1 MDTFKRIMKSI
12 GKFLNKIK
20 VFLILAVIAFI
31 VVTFIRYGKNSAEE
45 MLAMATASQVETAQ
59 VENRDILQTITA
71 TGTIESSAVRT
82 LSSTIVKDTKI
93 TAVNCE
99 VGDYVEEGDVLVT
112 FSYEEINKTISQLQ
126 EDIVETEATQ
136 AITNSSNER
145 QYYYSYGTENF
156 TIRDLQTTIDER
168 KQALDY
174 ACQALSVA
182 KSELDFFHQDYDA
195 IEDEE
200 IKRQQHSALVSK
212 EQAVTNAQQN
222 VDNAQNA
229 YDRAVQAMQDEIYK
243 GSNTLAG
250 ATENYQKSTLTAGD
264 SAKSLKRQLET
275 YRDKLD
281 DYVITAPIS
290 GTVTSVKVEENNSF
304 SGGDMVTIQDCSIL
318 FITTQIDEYDIPEIK
333 LGQKVVIKTDAT
345 RDDELEGIVTE
356 IAPVATASANSATS
370 ATYSV
375 KIQIITSDERLKLG
389 MTAKLSIILD
399 EVRNT
404 LSVPYNAIEEKEDG
418 TMVIYALKDQN
429 QAPANA
435 DMAMGNKSNGSDG
448 VGNISKTDNGDLL
461 VNGEQISLNP
471 LDADK
476 GDGFAK
482 EDMNAW
488 EKIKHIFKVA
498 YGKKDEES
506 EKDKSNDRY
515 EIPVTVGMESDY
527 YTQIS
532 GAGVEEGLTVVIPET
547 EEVGGFDFMMF
558 GPGGSGRR

>member
-1 MDTFKRIMKSI
+1 MDTFKRILKNI

-20 VFLILAVIAFI
+20 VLLILAVIAFI

-59 VENRDILQTITA
+59 VENRDIMQTITA

-182 KSELDFFHQDYDA
+182 KSELEYERNKEYPEGSEDA
-195 IEDEE
+195 
-200 IKRQQHSALVSK
+200 RHAALVSK

-275 YRDKLD
+275 YQDKLD

-318 FITTQIDEYDIPEIK
+318 FITTQIDEYDIPDIK

-345 RDDELEGIVTE
+345 RDDELDGIVTE
-356 IAPVATASANSATS
+356 IAPVATASASAAAS

-418 TMVIYALKDQN
+418 TMVVYALKMQN
-429 QAPANA
+429 SSPSNFNTVG
-435 DMAMGNKSNGSDG
+435 GNKSNGSDG
-448 VGNISKTDNGDLL
+448 VGNISKTDDGDLI

-471 LDADK
+471 VEDAK
-476 GDGFAK
+476 EEGPKK
-482 EDMNAW
+482 EDMNLW
-488 EKIKHIFKVA
+488 ERTKHVFKVA
-498 YGKKDEES
+498 YGKKDDES
-506 EKDKSNDRY
+506 EKEKNNDRY

-532 GAGVEEGLTVVIPET
+532 GEGIEEGLTVVIPESD
-547 EEVGGFDFMMF
+547 EVEGFDFMMF
-558 GPGGSGRR
+558 GPGGM